1 MTDSE
6 ISEEAAGE
14 DSSLSMREFLN
25 RWGQASQVEYGVEDL
40 RQAVINDYA
49 YLCYQDGGTQP
60 DETSLE
66 EFKKNVKAMSLNEL
80 MSETSVIETSAFK
93 TDELVDYI
101 KAWINKSEFAELA
114 YEQTSDGGTILQEVK
129 EGD

>member
-1 MTDSE
+1 
-6 ISEEAAGE
+6 
-14 DSSLSMREFLN
+14 
-25 RWGQASQVEYGVEDL
+25 
-40 RQAVINDYA
+40 
-49 YLCYQDGGTQP
+49 
-60 DETSLE
+60 
-66 EFKKNVKAMSLNEL
+66 MSLNEL

-114 YEQTSDGGTILQEVK
+114 YEQTSDGGTILKGVK